1 MIDMKTEIELKENEK
16 IVEPSPARL
25 ADSLRDTGYTFE
37 TAVADVLDNS
47 VSAGATKI
55 RIKLALEYGGSPM
68 LMIADNG
75 SGMNADELDKA
86 LRYGSPAR
94 PSAKSL
100 GKFGMGLK
108 TASTAVCKKLT
119 VISAQ
124 KGNMEARQ
132 WDIELIKK
140 KDAWILNEP
149 ALDEYEEH
157 VEFLKQTMDK
167 EKGTLVVWEN
177 IDRLTRGYV
186 QKTSK
191 TQVEHAVNDLREHL
205 SGVFYNFLQKGN
217 GYPDLT
223 IEINGDPLEP
233 WDPFCRWLN
242 DGGESRLDIHG
253 NKPAKVFQTSADGD
267 AVEIGEFTLNV
278 YILPERH
285 ALSPQEQDRSRY
297 KLDNQ
302 GFHVFREGRMI
313 TSGGWP
319 NRLLVKDPHLNLM
332 RVELSFDHKLD
343 EFFQIDIKKSK
354 IDLPTEIREEIK
366 KMIRPARNEANRRY
380 RVGNKTKAGLG
391 EQHTKAANAISK
403 HHDETTAGS
412 QISAV
417 DLKGEADVRNK
428 FGVTKIKIEYDDK
441 PGMLVQTK
449 AGLLDGVLWTP
460 ALVNGNLHAV
470 FINEEHEFYKR
481 VYLPNRDNAAVVL
494 AIDSLLWSLA
504 EAEFSVL
511 TPSVKRNLEE
521 MRINVS
527 RILRTLAE
535 ELPEIHESE
544 NIDNE

>member
-1 MIDMKTEIELKENEK
+1 MKTENELNEEEK

-25 ADSLRDTGYTFE
+25 VTSLRDTGYTFE
-37 TAVADVLDNS
+37 SAVADVLDNS

-55 RIKLALEYGGSPM
+55 SISLVLEYGGSPI

-75 SGMNADELDKA
+75 SGMDGDELKKA
-86 LRYGSPAR
+86 LRYGSPER

-108 TASTAVCKKLT
+108 TASTSVCKKLT
-119 VISAQ
+119 VISS
-124 KGNMEARQ
+124 KGKDLKARQ
-132 WDIELIKK
+132 WDLELIKN
-140 KDAWILNEP
+140 KDKWILGEP
-149 ALDEYEEH
+149 GLSEYEEH
-157 VEFLKQTMDK
+157 IEFLNKTTDNG
-167 EKGTLVVWEN
+167 KGTLIIWEN

-186 QKTSK
+186 QKTSRK
-191 TQVEHAVNDLREHL
+191 LVDHAVEDLKSHL

-217 GYPDLT
+217 EYPDLT
-223 IEINGDPLEP
+223 IEINGEPLQP

-242 DGGESRLDIHG
+242 EGGETRLDVHK
-253 NKPAKVFQTSADGD
+253 NKPVRVSQTLPDGSD
-267 AVEIGEFTLNV
+267 QFLGEFILNV
-278 YILPERH
+278 YILPERN
-285 ALSPQEQDRSRY
+285 ALTPEELERSRY
-297 KLDNQ
+297 SLDNQ

-319 NRLLVKDPHLNLM
+319 NRMLVKDPHLNLM
-332 RVELSFDHKLD
+332 RVELAFDHKLD

-354 IDLPTEIREEIK
+354 IDLSTEIREEIK

-391 EQHTKAANAISK
+391 EQHSKASTAIGK

-412 QISAV
+412 QIGPV
-417 DLKGEADVRNK
+417 DSKGETDVTNK
-428 FGVTKIKIEYDDK
+428 FGVTKIRIEHDDR
-441 PGMLVQTK
+441 PGLMVQTK

-481 VYLPNRDNAAVVL
+481 VYLPNKDNAAVVL

-544 NIDNE
+544 NNDPE